1 MWNVSGITGA
11 APVWIEMM
19 DFLHRDVPSIKRE
32 ALPGLVRKKIEFS
45 QGIPASREEWFI
57 RGTEPNLSDQ
67 RVGQFNQ
74 RIVYP
79 PSGTVIALDPDIPP
93 ELQKVF
99 FVSQTDGNGSKW
111 ILNGSSISPV
121 GRTIAWVPKV
131 GEYKLVIADQE
142 ERIIDT
148 VYFEVRGSREE

>member
-1 MWNVSGITGA
+1 
-11 APVWIEMM
+11 
-19 DFLHRDVPSIKRE
+19 
-32 ALPGLVRKKIEFS
+32 
-45 QGIPASREEWFI
+45 
-57 RGTEPNLSDQ
+57 
-67 RVGQFNQ
+67 
-74 RIVYP
+74 
-79 PSGTVIALDPDIPP
+79 VIALDPDIPQ

-99 FVSQTDGNGSKW
+99 FVSQTSEHGSKW

-121 GRTIAWVPKV
+121 GRTISWVPKV